1 MIRTVVYFT
10 DTVGFGGAE
19 QALLT
24 LIAGLNR
31 HVWRPVL
38 MYHPSPGITPLL
50 QSATHQAVELWPVP
64 RMPDGLEGARQLPQF
79 IRGLQTR
86 RPDIFHAH
94 LTWPLACKFGLVGAI
109 MARVPVI
116 VVTVHLFV
124 EFPLNLSIFVQQRL
138 IAARVGRYLP
148 VSHYV
153 ARRLHQT
160 LGLPA
165 RKIRV
170 IHNGVDIA
178 QFDRSTHDAV
188 RTELFEKEERPVVL
202 TAARLDEQK
211 GHRFLLEAATQV
223 PEAQFILA
231 GDGPLRAS
239 LEAQA
244 RSLGLEG
251 RVRFL
256 GYRTDIRDLLK
267 RCDVFVLPSLYEGL
281 PLSILEAMS
290 TVKPVIAT
298 QIGGIDDAVIPGET
312 GLLVP
317 PGDPVALALAIRSVL
332 ADQPW
337 ARRLAFAGRARVEQC
352 FSAEKMVQQ
361 VTNVYIEL
369 LSGHEASDERS

>member
-1 MIRTVVYFT
+1 
-10 DTVGFGGAE
+10 
-19 QALLT
+19 
-24 LIAGLNR
+24 
-31 HVWRPVL
+31 
-38 MYHPSPGITPLL
+38 
-50 QSATHQAVELWPVP
+50 
-64 RMPDGLEGARQLPQF
+64 
-79 IRGLQTR
+79 
-86 RPDIFHAH
+86 
-94 LTWPLACKFGLVGAI
+94 
-109 MARVPVI
+109 
-116 VVTVHLFV
+116 
-124 EFPLNLSIFVQQRL
+124 
-138 IAARVGRYLP
+138 
-148 VSHYV
+148 
-153 ARRLHQT
+153 
-160 LGLPA
+160 
-165 RKIRV
+165 
-170 IHNGVDIA
+170 
-178 QFDRSTHDAV
+178 
-188 RTELFEKEERPVVL
+188 
-202 TAARLDEQK
+202 
-211 GHRFLLEAATQV
+211 
-223 PEAQFILA
+223 

-267 RCDVFVLPSLYEGL
+267 CCDVFVLPSLYEGL

-317 PGDPVALALAIRSVL
+317 PSDPVALALAIRSVL

-369 LSGHEASDERS
+369 LAGHKASDELC

>member
-38 MYHPSPGITPLL
+38 MYHSSPGITPLL
-50 QSATHQAVELWPVP
+50 QSASHLGVELWPVP

-79 IRGLQTR
+79 IRELQTR

-109 MARVPVI
+109 MARVPAI

-124 EFPLNLSIFVQQRL
+124 EFPLSLSIFVQQRL

-153 ARRLHQT
+153 ARRLRQT

-178 QFDRSTHDAV
+178 QFDRSTHDAA
-188 RTELFEKEERPVVL
+188 RTDLFEKEGRPVVL

-223 PEAQFILA
+223 PEAQFVLA

-267 RCDVFVLPSLYEGL
+267 CCDVFVLPSLYEGL

-369 LSGHEASDERS
+369 LAGHKASDELC